1 MTVHSNPIQS
11 PYTENKLSVHPSS
24 VHIPCWSG
32 VAGISTG
39 SGSEQVTCPP
49 CFTAPVKKEPKTHC
63 KSSDGLSAGRAGML
77 MSTWR
82 QSAQIK
88 GVMRHNKGER
98 ERRVRDEP
106 EKENES
112 REVII
117 FHLTPQLAT
126 GR

>member
-1 MTVHSNPIQS
+1 M
-11 PYTENKLSVHPSS
+11 
-24 VHIPCWSG
+24 G
-32 VAGISTG
+32 GISTG
-39 SGSEQVTCPP
+39 SGSEQVTCPA
-49 CFTAPVKKEPKTHC
+49 CFTAPVTKEPKTHC
-63 KSSDGLSAGRAGML
+63 KSSDDLSAGRAGML

-82 QSAQIK
+82 QIAQIK
-88 GVMRHNKGER
+88 EGMRHNKGER

-117 FHLTPQLAT
+117 FHLTPQLAA

>member
-1 MTVHSNPIQS
+1 
-11 PYTENKLSVHPSS
+11 
-24 VHIPCWSG
+24 
-32 VAGISTG
+32 
-39 SGSEQVTCPP
+39 
-49 CFTAPVKKEPKTHC
+49 
-63 KSSDGLSAGRAGML
+63 ML

-88 GVMRHNKGER
+88 GVMRHNKEER